1 MKVVTADIMQKLD
14 RMAIDNCGIPGI
26 VLMENAGRGAKRIVE
41 CHYPDLFN
49 RKVAVF
55 SGRGNNGGDGYVIAR
70 HLSNSGID
78 VKVFLLTVG
87 DNLRGD
93 AKINFDIIRRMG
105 VDIFELKDE
114 SHIGFIRDQLKSFD
128 LIIDAIFGT
137 GLNSDVRGIFREII
151 EFINKTGIQTVS
163 IDIPSGLCA
172 DTGMVLGS
180 CIQADLTI
188 TFAYPKLGLLIH
200 QGPENVGKLETIDI
214 SIPGYLI
221 EDENIQDHL
230 IVGNELRS
238 LIQPRQP
245 DSHKGD
251 FGHLLVLAGS
261 MGKTGAAVLTSLG
274 AMRAGVGLVTLG
286 IPESLN
292 HIMESKLTEVMTE
305 PLIEYAPGFL
315 GIKAFEKIM
324 ELTKDKNALAL
335 GPGLSTKEE
344 TAGLI
349 ASIIKETTIP
359 IVIDAD
365 GINALAKN
373 KDSIKEAKAPVV
385 LTPHPGEM
393 ARLTG
398 NTVAEI
404 QNNRIEVSRSFAK
417 EYVAYIVLKG
427 FRTVITDPNGDVYI
441 NPTGNPGMATAGMGD
456 VLTGMISSFIA
467 QGLDITD
474 AAKLAVFSHG
484 LAGDTIVYERGEVG
498 LLASDVIEKVPSVLF
513 ELRDFSKS

>member
-26 VLMENAGRGAKRIVE
+26 VLMENAGRGAKRIIE
-41 CHYPDLFN
+41 SHYPDLFN

-55 SGRGNNGGDGYVIAR
+55 SGKGNNGGDGFVIAR
-70 HLSNSGID
+70 HLSNMGIY

-87 DNLRGD
+87 DDLRGD

-105 VDIFELKDE
+105 TDIFELRDE
-114 SHIGFIRDQLKSFD
+114 SCIDLIQDELKGFD

-137 GLNSDVRGIFREII
+137 GLNSDVKGIFWEVI
-151 EFINKTGIQTVS
+151 ELINKTDIPTVS
-163 IDIPSGLCA
+163 IDIPSGLSA
-172 DTGMVLGS
+172 DTGRVLGN
-180 CIQADLTI
+180 CVKADLTV
-188 TFAYPKLGLLIH
+188 TFAHPKLGLLIH

-221 EDENIQDHL
+221 ENENIQNHL
-230 IVGNELRS
+230 IVGNELKP
-238 LIQPRQP
+238 LIPPRHP

-251 FGHLLVLAGS
+251 FGHLLVVAGS
-261 MGKTGAAVLTSLG
+261 AGKTGAAALTCLG
-274 AMRAGVGLVTLG
+274 AMRVGVGLVTLG

-292 HIMESKLTEVMTE
+292 HIMENKLTEVMTE
-305 PLIEYAPGFL
+305 PLFECTPGFL
-315 GIKAFEKIM
+315 GIKAIEKIM
-324 ELTKDKNALAL
+324 ELTKGKNALAL

-344 TAGLI
+344 TVELVAR
-349 ASIIKETTIP
+349 IIKEITIP

-365 GINALAKN
+365 GINAFAKN
-373 KDSIKEAKAPVV
+373 KDTLKEAKSPIV

-398 NTVAEI
+398 TTVAEI
-404 QNNRIEVSRSFAK
+404 QDNRIEISRSFAK
-417 EYVAYIVLKG
+417 EYCVHIVLKG
-427 FRTVITDPNGDVYI
+427 SRTVITDPKGDVYI
-441 NPTGNPGMATAGMGD
+441 NPTGNPGMATGGMGD

-484 LAGDTIVYERGEVG
+484 LAGDTIVCERGEIG
-498 LLASDVIEKVPSVLF
+498 LLATDVIERIPSVLF
-513 ELRDFSKS
+513 ELIDSSKS